1 MRGKPI
7 VMEHNH
13 DNSNPPRQPGNLWPR
28 RTRLQ
33 RAVCMIAAS
42 ALSREAMAG
51 QDAAKS
57 SGGRS
62 VSPVMA
68 KLSTYM
74 SAAHDHELPD
84 DVVEKA
90 KHHILDTFAAM
101 VSGSELTP
109 GREAVRFARD
119 YGGEKIATVVAS
131 SVLCGPIEAAMA
143 NAEV

>member
-7 VMEHNH
+7 VMENNH
-13 DNSNPPRQPGNLWPR
+13 DNSKPPRETDNLLAPR
-28 RTRLQ
+28 ALLQ
-33 RAVCMIAAS
+33 RAGCMIAAS

-84 DVVEKA
+84 DVDEKA

-109 GREAVRFARD
+109 GREAIRF
-119 YGGEKIATVVAS
+119 
-131 SVLCGPIEAAMA
+131 
-143 NAEV
+143 